1 MLDKQEGRKSHL
13 ISSCPE
19 GATGS
24 EEENLT
30 QTQGKGNGKLSS
42 KGKYAGLR
50 TRAQEQEQLQHGL
63 ADASWGEKRAE
74 RVNGQQITAVGA
86 SMNL

>member
-24 EEENLT
+24 EEGNLT

-42 KGKYAGLR
+42 EGKYAGLR

-63 ADASWGEKRAE
+63 ADASRGEKRFKYDRGAE
-74 RVNGQQITAVGA
+74 LQEKREQKE
-86 SMNL
+86 